1 MFLLIGMYDQR
12 GLETTALA
20 DFSGEGILSPSAG
33 QEKAE
38 VWESCLWKMLS
49 ETSNVQSLL

>member
-1 MFLLIGMYDQR
+1 MFLLIGVYDQR

-33 QEKAE
+33 QEKVE
-38 VWESCLWKMLS
+38 F
-49 ETSNVQSLL
+49 